1 MQHLSANSIFGP
13 DKRHESA
20 SPTIRTPI
28 SRPSNAHCVNGVSVY
43 PQLILSIVCE
53 PISTPTN
60 DIDLRCLR
68 CYDVLRA
75 FPQRFS
81 RRLHQFSSTSQY
93 HFQSRSHCNSFRH
106 RHSTHC
112 SVSRRRNKVVFGLFF
127 FLCHDISLS
136 SIKRPFMRT
145 QCSMP
150 FLSVTFNWV
159 QRSFFIEAA
168 EIFGESGFSLT
179 YDSET

>member
-1 MQHLSANSIFGP
+1 MNQHRQQYA
-13 DKRHESA
+13 H
-20 SPTIRTPI
+20 
-28 SRPSNAHCVNGVSVY
+28 PSLDCRNGVSVY
-43 PQLILSIVCE
+43 PQLILSIVCD

-93 HFQSRSHCNSFRH
+93 HFQSRSHCNTFCH

-112 SVSRRRNKVVFGLFF
+112 SVFRRRNKVVFGLFF
-127 FLCHDISLS
+127 FCVMTYPCRASNVHSCVLNVLCLS
-136 SIKRPFMRT
+136 
-145 QCSMP
+145 
-150 FLSVTFNWV
+150 
-159 QRSFFIEAA
+159 
-168 EIFGESGFSLT
+168 
-179 YDSET
+179 